1 MRKMQHHGFTLIEL
15 LVVISIIA
23 LLIALLLPALAR
35 AKALAER
42 TVCAS
47 NLHDNGEALAVYAAS
62 NKGYLPYCYTRDGQN
77 GTPNFKEAG
86 PYWMWDLNFATR
98 DALVASGASEGT
110 MYCPSNPM
118 NSSITPATMWGGY
131 PLGGGPPPHL
141 PPNANPN
148 IVYGSQIHICVT
160 TYFWLFQRAPTEYMP
175 LQQDFF
181 GEIWS
186 NGAMSRWLGQGP
198 PPGYQTRLNEPATI
212 DGGYSVSDIPIVTD
226 AVLEENGSFTDI
238 SSGYY
243 PQHSSSHLNAQG
255 IPVGGN
261 ECFMDGHVSWVP
273 LGNPDNLKVVNAPGQ
288 MKYRCEQGPGAPWF
302 IW

>member
-62 NKGYLPYCYTRDGQN
+62 NKGYLPYCYTRNGQN
-77 GTPNFKEAG
+77 GTPNFQEA
-86 PYWMWDLNFATR
+86 PPVWLWDMNFATR
-98 DALVASGASEGT
+98 DALVASGATEGT

-118 NSSITPATMWGGY
+118 NNTITPNTMWGGF
-131 PLGGGPPPHL
+131 PLGPVPVQPAPP
-141 PPNANPN
+141 AGNPN
-148 IVYGSQIHICVT
+148 IVYGSAIHLCVT
-160 TYFWLFQRAPTEYMP
+160 TYFWLFERAPLNYMP
-175 LQQDFF
+175 LQNTFF
-181 GEIWS
+181 GEVWS
-186 NGAMSRWLGQGP
+186 GSAMTKWYGQGP

-212 DGGYSVSDIPIVTD
+212 DAGYNVAEIPLVTD
-226 AVLEENGSFTDI
+226 AVLYDNGSYTD
-238 SSGYY
+238 SGGYY
-243 PQHSSSHLNAQG
+243 PHHSSSHLNSQG

-261 ECFMDGHVSWVP
+261 ECYMDGHVSWVK
-273 LGNPDNLKVVNAPGQ
+273 LGNPAQLLNIRAPGQ
-288 MKYRCEQGPGAPWF
+288 MKFRVQTPGGPWF
-302 IW
+302 IY